1 MKLRTAMLT
10 FLVCA
15 LVACA
20 GGRLVPSFNGA
31 NTPDNSVRTADASP
45 AFAALS
51 QLDPQLA
58 ARLKTL
64 ASNPF
69 ACTVGFAKVPGTYA
83 TLIALDASV
92 RGSAFKTLAGNIWI
106 AGKWV
111 KATPSPSPSPG
122 ATATPKATPTP
133 VATAPPGQPLYVYVG
148 SYSLRKYG
156 QGCAF
161 VLASVNGKKIKKQ
174 KNNAYAIATP
184 IFRGNVNVVP
194 KTLVEGPLSISIRN
208 LGANGGK
215 GTVVLLNATPHG
227 KNVDSGTITLTSRTV
242 LNP

>member
-1 MKLRTAMLT
+1 MKLRTAMLA
-10 FLVCA
+10 FLVCT

-20 GGRLVPSFNGA
+20 GGRLMP
-31 NTPDNSVRTADASP
+31 TPDAPIIPADSVRSADASP
-45 AFAALS
+45 AFAALA
-51 QLDPQLA
+51 QRDPRLA
-58 ARLKTL
+58 SRLRTL
-64 ASNPF
+64 ASNPD
-69 ACTVGFAKVPGTYA
+69 ACTVGFAKIPGTYA

-92 RGSAFKTLAGNIWI
+92 RGSVFKTLGGNIWI

-111 KATPSPSPSPG
+111 KATPAPSPSPG
-122 ATATPKATPTP
+122 ATPTPKATPTP
-133 VATAPPGQPLYVYVG
+133 VATAPPGQPLYVYLG

-184 IFRGNVNVVP
+184 IFRGNVNLVP
-194 KTLVEGPLSISIRN
+194 KTLAEGPLTISIPN